1 MFFALESNREES
13 HEVVKQAGFW
23 RALDENFILMLVTAS
38 PKLSSVADRTN
49 DYEENIIHW

>member
-13 HEVVKQAGFW
+13 HEVVRQAGFW